1 VYTHWGNNWLISG
14 GRIHN
19 DSGLPFTLQ
28 CIFLVKIGKWVDQ
41 NCHHHGQ
48 MAHHFEIHFSQIA
61 PLGFETTIDDN
72 ETSLAALVLILFV
85 LFI

>member
-1 VYTHWGNNWLISG
+1 MYFSGQNWQVG
-14 GRIHN
+14 GPK
-19 DSGLPFTLQ
+19 LPSP
-28 CIFLVKIGKWVDQ
+28 WS
-41 NCHHHGQ
+41 
-48 MAHHFEIHFSQIA
+48 MAHHVETHFSQIA